1 MNSFNTLK
9 TLFCGSLLAFSMV
22 NTTQAG
28 VSLDRTRIVLTGNE
42 NSASVNLKN
51 TSPDIP
57 FLAQSWVENEHGQK
71 IASPLV
77 ALPLYNVLMATKKGL

>member
-1 MNSFNTLK
+1 MNSFSTLK
-9 TLFCGSLLAFSMV
+9 TLFCGSLLALSLV

-57 FLAQSWVENEHGQK
+57 FLAQSWVENEKWAEDLFTLSGT
-71 IASPLV
+71 STVTTP
-77 ALPLYNVLMATKKGL
+77 